1 LNKFL
6 IADDHPLFR
15 EALKSALLN
24 SFEGLTIIEADCF
37 STTLKLVTQE
47 CELDLLLLDLHMPG
61 NDGLNGLI
69 RLRELHPE
77 LPVAI
82 VSGSEDLN
90 IVAKVMTHGALAF
103 IPKSSSSGEISMAIN
118 EVLQGEVWLPQDL
131 REKINAL
138 KNEDAEQEMLLASLT
153 PQQSKVLSYLHQ
165 GLLNKQIAYELNIS
179 EATVKAHI
187 TVIFRKLGVY
197 NRTQAVLLTSKLQ
210 LES

>member
-1 LNKFL
+1 MNKFL

-24 SFEGLTIIEADCF
+24 SFEDLIIIEADCF

-69 RLRELHPE
+69 SLRELHPD

-90 IVAKVMTHGALAF
+90 IVAKVMKYGALAF
-103 IPKSSSSGEISMAIN
+103 IPKSSSSSEISMAIN

-138 KNEDAEQEMLLASLT
+138 KNEDAEQAMLLASLT